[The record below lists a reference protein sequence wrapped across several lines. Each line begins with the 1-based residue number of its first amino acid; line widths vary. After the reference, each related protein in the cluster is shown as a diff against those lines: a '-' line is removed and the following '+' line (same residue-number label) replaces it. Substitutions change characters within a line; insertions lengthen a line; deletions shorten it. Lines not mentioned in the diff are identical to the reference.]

1 MRFFYLTALAFLIAL
16 SGCTM
21 HPPSASGFME
31 SLELSREG
39 ENNRVY
45 TARLEKI
52 NFSMQGN
59 EWEIPLGLET
69 TKGYANG
76 FVTGWGLLPSPY
88 FMFGQGNK
96 YFAWRT
102 WVSAIWLGIT
112 VALVC
117 ETGACDDDG
126 DSDSYSYYDDEYDD
140 YDYVAINSLLDAWM
154 ELFSGGFSV
163 IEQIP
168 IGDFI
173 RIGFEQYICRN
184 FWLNLGWID
193 DQLDFGNVEVGVG
206 SYVSFRLGAHRISLD
221 ARYGILDFNPKKP
234 RLSIGLSYS
243 NSILFGSAPATA
255 PR

>member
-1 MRFFYLTALAFLIAL
+1 MRFFYLTVLAFLIAL

-126 DSDSYSYYDDEYDD
+126 DSDSYSHYDDEYDD

>member
-1 MRFFYLTALAFLIAL
+1 MRFFYLTVLAFLIAL

-45 TARLEKI
+45 TARREKI

-117 ETGACDDDG
+117 ETGACDDEG

-234 RLSIGLSYS
+234 RLSIGLNYS
-243 NSILFGSAPATA
+243 KSILFGSAPATA

>member
-1 MRFFYLTALAFLIAL
+1 MRFFYLTVLAFLIAL

-243 NSILFGSAPATA
+243 NSILFGSAPATV

>member
-1 MRFFYLTALAFLIAL
+1 MRFFYLTVLAFLIAL

-117 ETGACDDDG
+117 ETGACDDEG

-234 RLSIGLSYS
+234 RLSIGLNYS

>member
-1 MRFFYLTALAFLIAL
+1 MRFFYLTVLAFLIAL

-76 FVTGWGLLPSPY
+76 FVTGWVLLPSPY

-117 ETGACDDDG
+117 ETGACDDEG